1 MTRKAKTKK
10 STRVTKKDIFET
22 ALAIRMVFGE
32 QPNEY
37 RLEQTKT
44 SVVMVTFS
52 KESAEEALPHIQQAL
67 KDYECKAPVEVVV
80 LLKTL
85 TADSVEPVAQ
95 EKPETGEQS
104 ERQVENK
111 LSEGLLAYLAQA
123 AIPGNKGID
132 VSVHLTNSMTADELN
147 EKLSA
152 LVGSGNAPVNDPN
165 RTRAGFSS
173 AAWVVRV
180 KVAFIRRLNQ
190 ADFIT
195 KVNRYYGEAEAYSAN
210 SAG

>member
-22 ALAIRMVFGE
+22 AMAIRMKFGE
-32 QPNEY
+32 QPDEY

-52 KESAEEALPHIQQAL
+52 KASAEEALPHIQQAL
-67 KDYECKAPVEVVV
+67 KDYDCKAPVEVVV

-85 TADSVEPVAQ
+85 TANSVEPATQ
-95 EKPETGEQS
+95 EKSEAEVQPEKQA
-104 ERQVENK
+104 ENK

-132 VSVHLTNSMTADELN
+132 VSVHLTQSMTADELN
-147 EKLSA
+147 EKLAA

-165 RTRAGFSS
+165 RTGAGFSS
-173 AAWVVRV
+173 TAWVVRV
-180 KVAFIRRLNQ
+180 KMAFIRRLNQ

-195 KVNRYYGEAEAYSAN
+195 KVNRNYGEAEAYSA
-210 SAG
+210 S